1 MQFLGEVSA
10 ENVCVYGS
18 WEPIYLTYLG
28 IKPNLDTYV
37 KYQGT
42 SDGLGTKTTRLPTRT
57 IFGGIRTRPKNVL
70 YYLVFVNIV
79 NKQPTDRNQ
88 QCLSEQNS

>member
-42 SDGLGTKTTRLPTRT
+42 SDGLGTKLPACPLGP
-57 IFGGIRTRPKNVL
+57 FL
-70 YYLVFVNIV
+70 EVFEPARKMFYI
-79 NKQPTDRNQ
+79 T
-88 QCLSEQNS
+88 